1 MLNHIVGSFQSEFK
15 ESYQTILVGGAEE
28 PLYEPSSLH
37 LDTGLSIV
45 YFKEDYVSS
54 ALHEISHWC
63 IAGAS
68 RRKCVDYGY
77 WYHSERGGRAQSRFE
92 EVEIFPQAV
101 EWILSV
107 AVGIPFIVSADN
119 LSLGDYNNKSFKI
132 AVQKKVTALL
142 GEDLPERISQIALL
156 LSKGAVDHLDR
167 SNYLNVP
174 N

>member
-1 MLNHIVGSFQSEFK
+1 MLNHIIDSFESEFK

-28 PLYEPSSLH
+28 PLYEPGSLH

-63 IAGAS
+63 LAGTS

-77 WYHSERGGRAQSRFE
+77 WYQSQRNDRDQSRFE
-92 EVEIFPQAV
+92 EVEVLPQAL

-119 LSLGDYNNKSFKI
+119 LSLGGGDNEAFKI
-132 AVQKKVTALL
+132 AVQKKATALL
-142 GEDLPERISQIALL
+142 GEGLPKRISQIALL

-167 SNYLNVP
+167 SNYQKVP